1 MTCLKHK
8 HYLMSLIRNV
18 CSLETRPGVGQAVK
32 KMEVLIDYK
41 EIPKVR
47 KRNTACSPLY
57 VDLCCGFSCMWIPAW
72 GFHACVSQLLVF
84 MHVHLG
90 GNECV

>member
-1 MTCLKHK
+1 MTRLKHK

-57 VDLCCGFSCMWIPAW
+57 VDLCCGFSCMWIPAG
-72 GFHACVSQLLVF
+72 GFHACGFQLLVF
-84 MHVHLG
+84 MYVHLG
-90 GNECV
+90 RNECV